1 MRQSIFPILAATLLT
16 ACSSGGKDPTAK
28 AATEPQAKQHTIQN
42 PLPGMPPVL
51 DPNDIYAADRPNQLS
66 PVVRDFIFRVYV
78 PNTVSNTVDVIDPA
92 TYKVVDHFRVGRL
105 PQHVT
110 PSWDLK
116 TLWVLNDR
124 GNSLTRIDPRTGAE
138 KETIPVLDPYNM
150 YYTPDGKYA
159 IVVAEQR
166 ERLEFYNAQTMKLA
180 HPLWVNCKGVD
191 HMDFTADGRYLI
203 ASCEFG
209 HALVKVDVA
218 KQELV
223 GRLPIS
229 AGAMPQDVKTAPDG
243 SVFYVADMDADGVHV
258 VDPNDFQ
265 IVGFIPTGK
274 GAHGLYVSRDSRVLY
289 VSNRGEGSISL
300 IDLATRKVTKKWQL
314 PGGGS
319 PDMGGVSAD
328 GKVLWLSGRYN
339 AEVYAIDT
347 ADGHLLARIPV
358 GKGPHGL
365 CVYPQPGRYSLGH
378 TGVFR

>member
-1 MRQSIFPILAATLLT
+1 MCRLGFVISLAVILN
-16 ACSSGGKDPTAK
+16 ACASGGRNAPVQ
-28 AATEPQAKQHTIQN
+28 AASEQRRSIEN

-51 DPNDIYAADRPNQLS
+51 DADDIYSADRVNALAPAVQGFVS
-66 PVVRDFIFRVYV
+66 RVYV
-78 PNTVSNTVDVIDPA
+78 PNTISDTVDVIDPA
-92 TYKVVDHFRVGRL
+92 TYRVVDHFKVGRQ

-116 TLWVLNDR
+116 TLWVLNDK
-124 GNSLTRIDPRTGAE
+124 GNSLTRIDPRTGTVE
-138 KETIPVLDPYNM
+138 NTIPVLDPYNM

-166 ERLEFYNAQTMKLA
+166 ERLEFYDAQTMKME
-180 HPLWVNCKGVD
+180 HELWVNCKGVD
-191 HMDFTADGRYLI
+191 HMDFSADGRYLI
-203 ASCEFG
+203 ASCEFSK
-209 HALVKVDVA
+209 AIIKVDVA
-218 KQELV
+218 RKELI

-229 AGAMPQDVKTAPDG
+229 PGGMPQDVKTSPDG
-243 SVFYVADMDADGVHV
+243 SVFYIADMDANGVHLI
-258 VDPNDFQ
+258 DGDAFKQ
-265 IVGFIPTGK
+265 IGFIPTGK
-274 GAHGLYVSRDSRVLY
+274 GAHGLYVSRDSKVLY

-300 IDLATRKVTKKWQL
+300 IDLATRKVTKKWEL

-339 AEVYAIDT
+339 SEVYAIDT

-358 GKGPHGL
+358 GHGPHGL